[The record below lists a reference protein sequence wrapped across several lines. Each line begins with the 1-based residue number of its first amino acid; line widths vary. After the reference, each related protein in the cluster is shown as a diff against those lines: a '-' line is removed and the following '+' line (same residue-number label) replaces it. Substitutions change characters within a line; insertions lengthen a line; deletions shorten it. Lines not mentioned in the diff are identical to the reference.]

1 MIAARRYRT
10 MNGLRRNGRSTGVT
24 AAGINKDTYFTPLY
38 LIRRVNTTTFTKKE
52 KQLVAMIGISSRINP
67 YTAHSTRP
75 DIKMSSII
83 IETSLAS
90 FF

>member
-1 MIAARRYRT
+1 MLPDDERIAT
-10 MNGLRRNGRSTGVT
+10 QQKINRSTT
-24 AAGINKDTYFTPLY
+24 AGITHTTYFTPLY

-52 KQLVAMIGISSRINP
+52 KQLVAMIGISSLINP

-75 DIKMSSII
+75 DIKINSII